1 MGVIPDEPGWVT
13 GAPALAVEYADV
25 DRDEDD
31 LQAKIQEL
39 LAAGTHYFWVV
50 RLTGPWVEVYQ
61 PGQETYIAHPGGQLE
76 APGILTNPVPV
87 EALYDSNAARRVTF
101 RNLLQGRL

>member
-1 MGVIPDEPGWVT
+1 VFPDEPGWVQ

-25 DRDEDD
+25 DRDEED
-31 LQAKIQEL
+31 LQVKIQEL
-39 LAAGTHYFWVV
+39 LAAGTRFFWVV

-61 PGQETYIAHPGGQLE
+61 PGQEMYIAYPGKELQ
-76 APGILTNPVPV
+76 APGILTNPMPV
-87 EALYDSNAARRVTF
+87 EALYDGDTARRVIF